1 MNKCKV
7 IDCKNINRLSMECK
21 LPFININDKCSCTD
35 YTVDINYLRAT
46 LRANVRSFAP
56 NFSSANP
63 ETEEM
68 VLEATELLFDQEHHT
83 PSESAGEKENRQ
95 CQE

>member
-1 MNKCKV
+1 MY
-7 IDCKNINRLSMECK
+7 CK
-21 LPFININDKCSCTD
+21 LPSISIGKNKECLEYIMDL
-35 YTVDINYLRAT
+35 NYLRAT
-46 LRANVRSFAP
+46 LRAEVKRIAPSF
-56 NFSSANP
+56 NSANP

-83 PSESAGEKENRQ
+83 PSEIAGEKEKEL

>member
-1 MNKCKV
+1 MTKCKV
-7 IDCKNINRLSMECK
+7 IDCKNIHRLSMYCK
-21 LPFININDKCSCTD
+21 LPSININDKGSCTD
-35 YTVDINYLRAT
+35 FGIDMNYLRAT
-46 LRANVRSFAP
+46 LRAEVKVFAP
-56 NFSSANP
+56 DFSSANP

-83 PSESAGEKENRQ
+83 PSEIAGEKEKEL